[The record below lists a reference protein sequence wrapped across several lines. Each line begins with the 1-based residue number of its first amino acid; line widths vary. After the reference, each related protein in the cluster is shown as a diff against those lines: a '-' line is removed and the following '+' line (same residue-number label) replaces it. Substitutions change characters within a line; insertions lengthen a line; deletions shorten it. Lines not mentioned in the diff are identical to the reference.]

1 MTRYARA
8 KGSKASNERLPNDAT
23 PWHIMKQQLAENQTA
38 TTKNVK
44 TAKELLSE
52 KQDFSHNGATEN
64 SNSWASFDDDK
75 VNKKETHNIVP
86 KTKNINKHKAAKIP
100 ETQVEQ
106 GISINNDKKKTYIN
120 DNDNKL
126 QIKEKNNEE
135 NSETSYQALSKRQK
149 RNMKK
154 QSKNLYNSNITAS
167 AHVPTNIDKNAD
179 NDAKHNDTN
188 YPKKYHN
195 SFINKSNN
203 FNNRFNHYN
212 DKMFKQN
219 NKRKAPKIRDDKEHK
234 RRKPDFGPVKITLNG
249 VEVEI
254 VKYDGFP
261 VKKED
266 AERLKELRQ
275 KMVMQGIPKSEIDSA
290 MKLERRKAEKELA
303 RAKKHVC
310 FHCRK
315 SGHNLSDCPE
325 LANEQSGTGIC
336 FKCGSTEHTHFECK
350 VTKAPEYRYATCF
363 ICREQGHIS
372 KQCPDNPRGIYPD
385 GGACKI
391 CGDVTH
397 LKKDCPDLIKEKEE
411 STITLDKITD
421 TTLESLEAG
430 SKEKESSK
438 DSKNTKNKIVKF

>member
-1 MTRYARA
+1 MTRYTRA
-8 KGSKASNERLPNDAT
+8 KGAKASNERLPNDAT
-23 PWHIMKQQLAENQTA
+23 PWHIMKQQLTENE
-38 TTKNVK
+38 TTEKKVK

-52 KQDFSHNGATEN
+52 KQETDNTATI
-64 SNSWASFDDDK
+64 SWANFDDDK
-75 VNKKETHNIVP
+75 SNKNVNQDTIPKKKEKKKH
-86 KTKNINKHKAAKIP
+86 INNENKS
-100 ETQVEQ
+100 ETQV
-106 GISINNDKKKTYIN
+106 K
-120 DNDNKL
+120 DNDNSDKKV
-126 QIKEKNNEE
+126 IDNENN
-135 NSETSYQALSKRQK
+135 SSQSHQVLSKRQK
-149 RNMKK
+149 RNMKRQNK
-154 QSKNLYNSNITAS
+154 SLSDSTTTTSTNKEESKNNNTDFHDSKRSN
-167 AHVPTNIDKNAD
+167 
-179 NDAKHNDTN
+179 TN
-188 YPKKYHN
+188 YPQRMSKPVK
-195 SFINKSNN
+195 
-203 FNNRFNHYN
+203 
-212 DKMFKQN
+212 
-219 NKRKAPKIRDDKEHK
+219 KRKPPKIRDDLEHK
-234 RRKPDFGPVKITLNG
+234 RRKPDCGAIKMMFNG

-336 FKCGSTEHTHFECK
+336 YKCGSTEHTHFECK
-350 VTKAPEYRYATCF
+350 VNKAPEYRYATCF

-372 KQCPDNPRGIYPD
+372 NQCPDNPRGIYPD

-411 STITLDKITD
+411 SVITVDKIMD
-421 TTLESLEAG
+421 GSLESLDVT
-430 SKEKESSK
+430 SDK
-438 DSKNTKNKIVKF
+438 DKSIHTNNKTVKIVKF

>member
-1 MTRYARA
+1 MTRYTRA
-8 KGSKASNERLPNDAT
+8 KGAKASNERLPNDAT
-23 PWHIMKQQLAENQTA
+23 PWHVMKQQLTENE
-38 TTKNVK
+38 TTEKKVK

-52 KQDFSHNGATEN
+52 KQETDNTATV
-64 SNSWASFDDDK
+64 SWASFDDDK
-75 VNKKETHNIVP
+75 SNKNVNQDTISKKKEKKKHINN
-86 KTKNINKHKAAKIP
+86 KNES
-100 ETQVEQ
+100 ETQVEDNVN
-106 GISINNDKKKTYIN
+106 SDKKII
-120 DNDNKL
+120 DN
-126 QIKEKNNEE
+126 ENN
-135 NSETSYQALSKRQK
+135 SSQWHQVLSKRQK
-149 RNMKK
+149 RNMKR
-154 QSKNLYNSNITAS
+154 QNKNLSDSTTTTS
-167 AHVPTNIDKNAD
+167 
-179 NDAKHNDTN
+179 
-188 YPKKYHN
+188 
-195 SFINKSNN
+195 INKEESNDNNTDFRDSKRSNNNFPQRFNRNYSNGNN
-203 FNNRFNHYN
+203 FNNRFNQYN
-212 DKMFKQN
+212 N
-219 NKRKAPKIRDDKEHK
+219 NSRMSKPVKKRKPPKIRDDLEHK
-234 RRKPDFGPVKITLNG
+234 RRKSDCGPIKMMFNG

-315 SGHNLSDCPE
+315 AGHNLSDCPE

-336 FKCGSTEHTHFECK
+336 YKCGSTEHTHFECK
-350 VTKAPEYRYATCF
+350 VNKAPEYRYATCF

-372 KQCPDNPRGIYPD
+372 NQCPDNPKGIYPD

-411 STITLDKITD
+411 SVITVDKITD
-421 TTLESLEAG
+421 GTLESLDAT
-430 SKEKESSK
+430 S
-438 DSKNTKNKIVKF
+438 DKNKSSHTDNKTAKIIKF

>member
-1 MTRYARA
+1 MTRYTRA
-8 KGSKASNERLPNDAT
+8 KGAKASNERLPNDAT
-23 PWHIMKQQLAENQTA
+23 PWHIMKQQLTENE
-38 TTKNVK
+38 TTEKKVK

-52 KQDFSHNGATEN
+52 KQETDNTATT
-64 SNSWASFDDDK
+64 SWASFDDDK
-75 VNKKETHNIVP
+75 SNKNVNQDTIPKKKQKKKH
-86 KTKNINKHKAAKIP
+86 INNENKS
-100 ETQVEQ
+100 ETQV
-106 GISINNDKKKTYIN
+106 K
-120 DNDNKL
+120 DNDNSDKKV
-126 QIKEKNNEE
+126 IDNENN
-135 NSETSYQALSKRQK
+135 SSQSHQVLSKRQK
-149 RNMKK
+149 RNMKRQK
-154 QSKNLYNSNITAS
+154 KSLSDSTTTTSTNKEESKNNNTDFHDSKRSN
-167 AHVPTNIDKNAD
+167 
-179 NDAKHNDTN
+179 TN
-188 YPKKYHN
+188 YPQRFNRNYSN
-195 SFINKSNN
+195 GNN
-203 FNNRFNHYN
+203 FNNRVNQYN
-212 DKMFKQN
+212 NDRMSKPVK
-219 NKRKAPKIRDDKEHK
+219 KRKPPKIRDDLEHK
-234 RRKPDFGPVKITLNG
+234 RRKPDCGAIKMMFNG

-336 FKCGSTEHTHFECK
+336 YKCGSTEHTHFECK
-350 VTKAPEYRYATCF
+350 VNKAPEYRYATCF

-372 KQCPDNPRGIYPD
+372 NQCPDNPRGIYPD

-411 STITLDKITD
+411 SVITVDKIMD
-421 TTLESLEAG
+421 GTLESLDAT
-430 SKEKESSK
+430 SDK
-438 DSKNTKNKIVKF
+438 DKSIHTNNKTAKIVKF